1 VGVVKTGLRVGGV
14 IARLDEPGTAKR
26 RGPAQVGSIKILRA
40 GSRRSK
46 KDQRDQKG
54 QSTEHLQADSN
65 AAGRSVQLASTG
77 FAFTLPL
84 CRRGFHSILVES
96 RNTAAAV
103 LVS

>member
-1 VGVVKTGLRVGGV
+1 
-14 IARLDEPGTAKR
+14 
-26 RGPAQVGSIKILRA
+26 
-40 GSRRSK
+40 
-46 KDQRDQKG
+46 
-54 QSTEHLQADSN
+54 LQADSN